1 MSTQTTTATAT
12 FKKLNDGTWGI
23 QGPDLRPGDVV
34 TVTKRD
40 GQTSQVI
47 VGEVMPYVTGF
58 GNNVA
63 TIARAPRPVAA
74 DPVTEIGFYLHE
86 GVAYKVVKSGIGRL
100 YAKKVTAKGFIFDA
114 DAIEKLSASELMTAE
129 EVRVYSR
136 TIGICAN
143 CSVELSDPISVE
155 IGLGT
160 HCGPGILGSDNYKA
174 ARKAA
179 KLVPG
184 VAEAL
189 AKIKAEKKATK
200 ALVEAAK
207 AIDDAKAIEAAKADE
222 IADLLAHY
230 GA

>member
-1 MSTQTTTATAT
+1 MTNTTTTTQPTIT

-23 QGPDLRPGDVV
+23 QGRDLRPGDAV
-34 TVTKRD
+34 TVTKAN
-40 GQTSQVI
+40 GETKQVT

-63 TIARAPRPVAA
+63 RIAQAPRPVAA
-74 DPVTEIGFYLHE
+74 APVTEIGFYLHE

-100 YAKKVTAKGFIFDA
+100 YAKKVTSRGFVYDGG
-114 DAIEKLSASELMTAE
+114 AINTLSASELMTAE

-160 HCGPGILGSDNYKA
+160 HCGPGILGRDNYKA

-179 KLVPG
+179 RLVPA

-189 AKIKAEKKATK
+189 AKIKAEKAAEKAMKK
-200 ALVEAAK
+200 AAEAADN
-207 AIDDAKAIEAAKADE
+207 AAAEAE
-222 IADLLAHY
+222 GVADLLAHF